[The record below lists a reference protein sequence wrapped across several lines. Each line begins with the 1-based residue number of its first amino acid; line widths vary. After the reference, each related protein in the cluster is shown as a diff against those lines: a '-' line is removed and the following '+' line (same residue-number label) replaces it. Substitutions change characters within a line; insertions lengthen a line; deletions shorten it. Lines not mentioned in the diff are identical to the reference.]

1 MARFTNYILT
11 GVDDI
16 WHVFTQELLRIVRDP
31 GIILIFF
38 VAGLGYPI
46 LYNLIYWS
54 DTLTDVPVA
63 VVDDDASVYSRRFL
77 HKWEATPDVKIAYI
91 CQSMQEAELLMKQ
104 QKIHGILYIP
114 SDFSRQIET
123 AGGQAHLSL
132 YADMSSFLYMK
143 AVYMSANMVM
153 IDEMHHIQ
161 IDRYERLGMD
171 DETAWTLVQ
180 GVPYEEVNLFVPSA
194 GYSSFLVPA
203 MLIMIIHQT
212 LFFGVGMLAGTA
224 REENKTLFFIPG
236 RKRRRS
242 VFRITFGRALAYFIV
257 YMAIS
262 AIDLLIVPR
271 LFHLPHVG
279 NSWDILAFTIP
290 FLLAAIF
297 FSMTIS
303 LCVRNRE
310 TGMVTMVAT
319 TLIVFFISGVSWPQ
333 AALPTGWLYLS
344 YLIPATWGINGF
356 VHINTMGATL
366 AQTSTEINAL
376 WTLAALWFVTA
387 SVGLWLSGYLHDKR
401 QELSTK

>member
-1 MARFTNYILT
+1 MTRISDYILT
-11 GVDDI
+11 GAGDI
-16 WHVFTQELLRIVRDP
+16 WQVFTHELKRIVRDP
-31 GIILIFF
+31 GVILIFF

-46 LYNLIYWS
+46 LYNLIYWN

-63 VVDDDASVYSRRFL
+63 VVDDDASAYSRRFL
-77 HKWEATPDVKIAYI
+77 HKWEATPDIKIAYV
-91 CQSMQEAELLMKQ
+91 CSSMQEAELLMKQ

-114 SDFSRQIET
+114 SDFSRLIET
-123 AGGQAHLSL
+123 ASGQAHLSL

-153 IDEMHHIQ
+153 LDEMHHIQ

-180 GVPYEEVNLFVPSA
+180 GVPYEEVNLYVPSA
-194 GYSSFLVPA
+194 GYSSFLIPA

-224 REENKTLFFIPG
+224 REENTTLYYLPG

-242 VFRITFGRALAYFIV
+242 VFRITYGRALAYFLV
-257 YMAIS
+257 YIAIS
-262 AIDLLIVPR
+262 AIDLILVPR
-271 LFHLPHVG
+271 IFQLPHVG
-279 NSWDILAFTIP
+279 NSWDILAFIVP

-297 FSMTIS
+297 FSMSVS
-303 LCVRNRE
+303 LCVHNRE

-344 YLIPATWGINGF
+344 YLIPATWGIHGF

-366 AQTSTEINAL
+366 AQVSEEI
-376 WTLAALWFVTA
+376 AALWALTAIWFVVA
-387 SVGLWLSGYLHDKR
+387 NLGLWFSGYLQEER
-401 QELSTK
+401 QAAGLR